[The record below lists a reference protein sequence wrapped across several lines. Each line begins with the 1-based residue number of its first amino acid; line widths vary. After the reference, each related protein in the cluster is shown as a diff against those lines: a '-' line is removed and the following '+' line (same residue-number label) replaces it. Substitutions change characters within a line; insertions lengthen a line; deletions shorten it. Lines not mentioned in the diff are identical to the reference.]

1 MDRSSVAPELHLLDE
16 YEDENLLAYP
26 WYIWC
31 SLLLAERIVDLP
43 RLGTAIRVAQ
53 THRIDLGRGYC
64 PHLSDAEYARWRQV
78 WRAIIFIDTSVIPPN
93 PLFAVL
99 ILLLQMACYRPWP
112 KASSLW
118 KNDTGSFHTGMS
130 ICPKIKGARLSL
142 ARIYGRTSANRCRS
156 LKLTWQSSA
165 SW

>member
-78 WRAIIFIDTSVIPPN
+78 WRAIIFIDTSVIPSPN
-93 PLFAVL
+93 PPLCCSYLTIADG
-99 ILLLQMACYRPWP
+99 LLSA
-112 KASSLW
+112 
-118 KNDTGSFHTGMS
+118 
-130 ICPKIKGARLSL
+130 L
-142 ARIYGRTSANRCRS
+142 AES
-156 LKLTWQSSA
+156 LKSTKKRHGILSYGYVYMP
-165 SW
+165 

>member
-31 SLLLAERIVDLP
+31 SLLLAERIVNLP

-78 WRAIIFIDTSVIPPN
+78 WRAIIFIDTSVIPPQP
-93 PLFAVL
+93 PL
-99 ILLLQMACYRPWP
+99 
-112 KASSLW
+112 
-118 KNDTGSFHTGMS
+118 
-130 ICPKIKGARLSL
+130 
-142 ARIYGRTSANRCRS
+142 
-156 LKLTWQSSA
+156 
-165 SW
+165 